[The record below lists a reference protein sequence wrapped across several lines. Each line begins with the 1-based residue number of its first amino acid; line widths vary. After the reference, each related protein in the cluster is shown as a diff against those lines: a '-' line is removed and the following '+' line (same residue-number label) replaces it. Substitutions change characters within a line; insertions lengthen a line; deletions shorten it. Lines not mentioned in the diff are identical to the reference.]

1 VFYEQK
7 YLVRSHGLDM
17 LVQVEEEIARSR
29 QGVKEGALRRSKK
42 IINLFEEEL
51 ELISPGNLVEKEN
64 IISFIFYN
72 FGV

>member
-29 QGVKEGALRRSKK
+29 EGALRRSKK